1 MVVQGSYYTSE
12 KIVNKVFELLKK
24 NICNYSDYVLIDT
37 SCGYGSFLHEKDFK
51 SIIGNDIDEGVAT
64 KCPSDVMITFF
75 NALHNVDDIRSKW
88 CVQDEKIII
97 VGNPPYNDVTSQTR
111 KNNKVSEQLPIDDDI
126 ASRDLGIS
134 FLKSYD
140 KLKVDYVC
148 VLHPLSYLV
157 KQTNFKQLKQF
168 AKNYKMIDNLVIS
181 SSEFAFTSKVSV
193 FPIVIGIYER
203 NENGMT
209 WDDVNETVFNI
220 DGGGTLKL
228 SNYKSIGEFIDKYP
242 NQQRVSLDESVAI
255 FYTMRDINALKR
267 SKTFMDKVITN
278 SVLVT
283 ADKLHFYCYVDVF
296 KEYCSKLPFYFGNL
310 DVFIDIDEFNKISDY
325 FVAVSSLKHP
335 ELKEFVKV
343 NDIELAKDKVDKYF
357 SKLFT

>member
-1 MVVQGSYYTSE
+1 M
-12 KIVNKVFELLKK
+12 K
-24 NICNYSDYVLIDT
+24 
-37 SCGYGSFLHEKDFK
+37 
-51 SIIGNDIDEGVAT
+51 
-64 KCPSDVMITFF
+64 TFS
-75 NALHNVDDIRSKW
+75 NALYKVDDKRSEW
-88 CVQDEKIII
+88 GVENDKIII
-97 VGNPPYNDVTSQTR
+97 IGNPPYNDVTSQTR
-111 KNNKVSEQLPIDDDI
+111 KNNKIAEQLPVDEDLT
-126 ASRDLGIS
+126 SRDLGIS

-140 KLKVDYVC
+140 KLKADYVC
-148 VLHPLSYLV
+148 VLHPLSYLI
-157 KQTNFKQLKQF
+157 KKTNFKQLKQF

-242 NQQRVSLDESVAI
+242 NQQRVSLDDSVAI

-278 SVLVT
+278 SILVT

-296 KEYCSKLPFYFGNL
+296 KDYCSKLPYYFGNL

-325 FVAVSSLKHP
+325 FITLSAFKHP
-335 ELKEFVKV
+335 ELKKFSKISDTKLVKSE
-343 NDIELAKDKVDKYF
+343 IEKYF
-357 SKLFT
+357 SKLFS